1 MVDVEE
7 ASPPEPGP
15 RPRSG
20 GRRRRV
26 AGGRGNRHTVRFT
39 DTEQHRVDQVAAA
52 AGMSVP
58 NLIAETM
65 LASLAQGDRLM
76 TVAECRALA
85 REVTAAQ
92 RVLRAIGNNVNQLAA
107 KANTGQAPAAAE
119 VGATMHAVRRAT
131 HRIDL
136 VLAQLIPERPE
147 DGGEGQGGGGR

>member
-1 MVDVEE
+1 MVDVKE

-39 DTEQHRVDQVAAA
+39 DAGQHRVEGAAAA

-58 NLIAETM
+58 NLLAETM
-65 LASLAQGDRLM
+65 PASLAQGDRLM
-76 TVAECRALA
+76 TVAECQALA
-85 REVTAAQ
+85 REITAAQ

-136 VLAQLIPERPE
+136 ALAQLIPERPE
-147 DGGEGQGGGGR
+147 DEDEDQGGDGR